1 MEVFIME
8 VMIETCCGIDVH
20 QKTIVCCIL
29 DGPLDTNKPKKSYK
43 IFGTRTSELR
53 NALEWLEENEVTDIF
68 MESTG
73 QYWVPVFNIFSEGT
87 FNMVLANPE
96 HIKNVPGRKTD
107 MKDAEWIAQLGR
119 VGLIQ
124 NSYIPAPEVMELR
137 LMTRRRQSY
146 TQKRTQAKNEL
157 HNILQR
163 SNIKLTGY
171 LSNIFGKTGKALLYL
186 FINGE
191 VLTLKSV
198 SACLHGRVKASS
210 EDILEAMDGK
220 ISMTDRRLLDDS
232 LDEYEFYTRKIKKIE
247 QDIEQ
252 YILAHFPVEYELLQS
267 IPGVK
272 QHSAA
277 IILAEIG
284 PNIEAFR
291 TVSHLASW
299 AGLSPG
305 SYESAGKKKS
315 SRVTRGNKYLKAAL
329 ISSGGM
335 AGRSRDPAFG
345 SLYHRVSN
353 RGTKMKA
360 VVACGHK
367 LLRIIYKILANKVPY
382 NEKRALGLRQQK
394 LVLN

>member
-1 MEVFIME
+1 MEA
-8 VMIETCCGIDVH
+8 MIETCCGIDVH

-43 IFGTRTSELR
+43 IFGTRTCELR
-53 NALEWLEENEVTDIF
+53 EALEWLEENQVTDIF

-73 QYWVPVFNIFSEGT
+73 QYWVPVFNIFSEGN

-107 MKDAEWIAQLGR
+107 MKDAEWIARLGR

-124 NSYIPAPEVMELR
+124 SSYIPAPEVMELR

-146 TQKRTQAKNEL
+146 TQKRTQSKNEL

-171 LSNIFGKTGKALLYL
+171 LSNIFGKTGQALLQL

-191 VLTLKSV
+191 VLTLESV
-198 SACLHGRVKASS
+198 GACLHGKVKTSPK
-210 EDILEAMDGK
+210 DILQAMDGK
-220 ISMTDRRLLDDS
+220 ISLTDRRLLDDS
-232 LDEYEFYTRKIKKIE
+232 LDEYQFYTRKIKKIE
-247 QDIEQ
+247 KDIEQ
-252 YILAHFPVEYELLQS
+252 YILYHFPLEYELLQS

-291 TVSHLASW
+291 TAGHLASW

-315 SRVTRGNKYLKAAL
+315 SRVTRGNKYLKTAL
-329 ISSGGM
+329 VTSGGM

-345 SLYHRVSN
+345 SLYHRVAS

-360 VVACGHK
+360 VVPCGHK
-367 LLRIIYKILANKVPY
+367 LLRIIYKILDDKVPY
-382 NEKRALGLRQQK
+382 NEKRALGLRQQR
-394 LVLN
+394 LALN

>member
-1 MEVFIME
+1 ME

-43 IFGTRTSELR
+43 IFGTRTHELR
-53 NALEWLEENEVTDIF
+53 EALKWLEENQVTDIF

-73 QYWVPVFNIFSEGT
+73 QYWVPIFNIFSEGN
-87 FNMVLANPE
+87 FSMVLANPE

-107 MKDAEWIAQLGR
+107 MKDAEWIARLGR

-124 NSYIPAPEVMELR
+124 NSYIPTPEVMELR

-171 LSNIFGKTGKALLYL
+171 LSNIFGKTGQNLLQL

-191 VLTLKSV
+191 VLTLESV
-198 SACLHGRVKASS
+198 SACLHGKVKASP
-210 EDILEAMDGK
+210 EDILQAMDGK
-220 ISMTDRRLLDDS
+220 ISQTDRSLLDDS
-232 LDEYEFYTRKIKKIE
+232 LDEYQFYTQKIQKIE
-247 QDIEQ
+247 QAIEE
-252 YILAHFPVEYELLQS
+252 YILVHFPLEYELLQS
-267 IPGVK
+267 LPGVK

-284 PNIEAFR
+284 PDVEAFR
-291 TVSHLASW
+291 TVGHLASW

-305 SYESAGKKKS
+305 SYESAGKSKS
-315 SRVTRGNKYLKAAL
+315 SRVTRGNKYLKTAL

-345 SLYHRVSN
+345 SLYYRISN

-360 VVACGHK
+360 IVACGHK
-367 LLRIIYKILANKVPY
+367 LLRIIYKILIDKVPY
-382 NEKRALGLRQQK
+382 DEKRALGLRQQK
-394 LVLN
+394 LALN

>member
-29 DGPLDTNKPKKSYK
+29 DGPLSTNKPKKSYK
-43 IFGTRTSELR
+43 TFGTRTSELR
-53 NALEWLEENEVTDIF
+53 QAFKWLEENQVTDIF

-73 QYWVPVFNIFSEGT
+73 QYWVPIFNIFSEGN

-107 MKDAEWIAQLGR
+107 MKDAEWIARLGR

-124 NSYIPAPEVMELR
+124 ASYIPAPEVMELR

-146 TQKRTQAKNEL
+146 TEKRTQSKNEL

-171 LSNIFGKTGKALLYL
+171 LSNIFGKTGQALLQL

-191 VLTLKSV
+191 VLTIETV
-198 SACLHGRVKASS
+198 TAQLHGKVKASP
-210 EDILEAMDGK
+210 EDIFKAMDGK
-220 ISMTDRRLLDDS
+220 ISRTDRRLLDDS
-232 LDEYEFYTRKIKKIE
+232 LDEYQFYTQKIMKIE
-247 QDIEQ
+247 KDILE
-252 YILAHFPVEYELLQS
+252 YILDHFPEEYDLLQG

-277 IILAEIG
+277 VILAEIG
-284 PNIEAFR
+284 PNVEAFR
-291 TVSHLASW
+291 TVGHLASW
-299 AGLSPG
+299 AGISPG

-315 SRVTRGNKYLKAAL
+315 SRVTRGNKYLKKAL
-329 ISSGGM
+329 ITSGGM

-367 LLRIIYKILANKVPY
+367 LLRIVYKVLSEKVPY
-382 NEKRALGLRQQK
+382 DEKRALGLRQQR
-394 LVLN
+394 LALN